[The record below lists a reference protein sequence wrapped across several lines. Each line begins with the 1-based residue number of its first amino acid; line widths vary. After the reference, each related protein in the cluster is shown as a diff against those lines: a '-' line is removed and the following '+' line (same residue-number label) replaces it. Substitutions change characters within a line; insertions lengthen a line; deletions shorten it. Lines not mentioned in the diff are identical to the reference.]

1 MKKNFFFNLVGMALP
16 IVSSLVTVP
25 IYIHHMGVERYGVLS
40 VVWILL
46 GYLGFLD
53 FGLSR
58 ASAHALARLAHAP
71 AEERGRV
78 LMSALYLNAGLGL
91 VGGGVI
97 YLGAGILFKS
107 VFGLPPEIWAEV
119 QTSLPWI
126 ASMLP
131 LALLTGVGV
140 GALESRERFLAA
152 NLLQTSALVSGQV
165 LPALAA
171 MYVSPAL
178 DTVLPTAFGV
188 RLVALILLLA
198 VLARWEK
205 LRFYRYDRRAGT
217 SLFQYGAWATVTNI
231 VSPILASVDQFF
243 LGAKAGAGAVSY
255 YAVPMNL
262 ATRMQIVAAALSRAV
277 FPRFARYEEEQA
289 RDLAARA
296 TTALAYL
303 FGACCAAGLFLIGP
317 FLSLW
322 ISPDFAQTAAPVGRV
337 LILGAWINGLAFIA
351 LSLLQGRGRPDLA
364 ARIHLV
370 ELLPFILILWFLVDR
385 FGTIGAAWAWTLRVT
400 VDALLLMWFGGIRQ
414 QAMAA
419 LLPALGMLVGCFVLI
434 EQDIA
439 GSGWQVLW
447 EGALAFS
454 LVGMLGLIV
463 DRHLR
468 LLVQQVLSG
477 FRQRYLS

>member
-71 AEERGRV
+71 AIERGRV
-78 LMSALYLNAGLGL
+78 LMSALYLNASLGL
-91 VGGGVI
+91 VGGVVI
-97 YLGAGILFKS
+97 YLGAGILFER
-107 VFGLPPEIWAEV
+107 VFGLAPSIWAEV
-119 QTSLPWI
+119 ETSLPWI
-126 ASMLP
+126 ACMLP
-131 LALLTGVGV
+131 LALLTGVGI
-140 GALESRERFLAA
+140 GALEARERFLAA
-152 NLLQTSALVSGQV
+152 NLLQTSALISGQV
-165 LPALAA
+165 VPALAA
-171 MYVSPAL
+171 AFISPSL
-178 DTVLPTAFGV
+178 DMVLPVAFGV
-188 RLVALILLLA
+188 RFLALLLLFA
-198 VLARWEK
+198 VLARSER
-205 LRFYRYDRRAGT
+205 LRFYRYDGQAGL

-231 VSPILASVDQFF
+231 ISPILSSIDQFV
-243 LGAKAGAGAVSY
+243 LGAKSGAGAIAY

-277 FPRFARYEEEQA
+277 FPRFARYEEQEA

-296 TTALAYL
+296 TVALAYL

-322 ISPDFAQTAAPVGRV
+322 ISPDFAITAAPIGRV

-364 ARIHLV
+364 ARIHVL
-370 ELLPFILILWFLVDR
+370 ELLPFIGILWLLVDR
-385 FGTIGAAWAWTLRVT
+385 FGALGAAWAWSIRVA
-400 VDALLLMWFGGIRQ
+400 VDALLLMWFGGVRGTTTVK
-414 QAMAA
+414 
-419 LLPALGMLVGCFVLI
+419 LLPALAVLAGCFLLI
-434 EQDIA
+434 EQNLTA
-439 GSGWQVLW
+439 GGWHVLW
-447 EGALAFS
+447 QAGLGFAFTCC
-454 LVGMLGLIV
+454 LGLVV

-468 LLVQQVLSG
+468 AVTVQLVATLRRRFVS
-477 FRQRYLS
+477 